1 MKYDAIFIGS
11 GQASTPLAKELM
23 ADGQKVALIERKHY
37 GGVCMNTGCT
47 PTKAY
52 VASAKKIFDAQR
64 GNEYGFSVNEISVNL
79 SQIKA
84 RKDKIVNDSRDHIR
98 EFLFG
103 DNNMTVYDGDAKF
116 VDKNTVEVNGEK
128 LTSGKIFINV
138 GTRANIPKAFEHIDY
153 LTHESILE
161 LEDLPEHLII
171 IGGGYIGLEFGQMFH
186 RFGSKV
192 TIIEASN
199 QIANKEDEDVSK
211 EVEYILESEGIT
223 IRKNAEQIDAKQ
235 KEGKIS
241 VTISPDKFAKP
252 IVGSHLLLATGRKP
266 NTDKLGLENTE
277 VEMDEKGYIKVDDY
291 CHTASKGIWALG
303 DCNGKGAFTHTS
315 YDDYKIVAD
324 KLLRSGKRKISDRH
338 ITYGMFIDPPL
349 GRVGMTE
356 KEAREKVEK
365 GELKAKV
372 AKRPMR
378 KVARAIEKGET
389 KGFIKLIVEE
399 ETEKILGATF
409 LGVGGDEVVQSISSI
424 MNGEGTTKSISE
436 TIYIHPTVHETLP
449 GMLSLF
455 EKIEKELE

>member
-23 ADGQKVALIERKHY
+23 ENGQKVALIERKHY

-64 GNEYGFSVNEISVNL
+64 GDEYGFAIDEIAVSL
-79 SQIKA
+79 SKIKA
-84 RKDKIVNDSRDHIR
+84 RKDKIVNDSRDNIR
-98 EFLFG
+98 GFLL
-103 DNNMTVYDGDAKF
+103 NQENLTVYDGHAKF
-116 VDKNTVEVNGEK
+116 VDKNTIEVNGEK
-128 LTSGKIFINV
+128 LTSAKIFVNV
-138 GTRANIPKAFEHIDY
+138 GTRTKVPEAFEHIDY
-153 LTHESILE
+153 LTNESILE

-171 IGGGYIGLEFGQMFH
+171 VGGGYIGLEFGQMFH

-192 TIIEASN
+192 TIIETSN
-199 QIANKEDEDVSK
+199 QLANKEDEDVSK
-211 EVEYILESEGIT
+211 EVEHILQSEGIT
-223 IRKNAEQIDAKQ
+223 IRKNAEQIEAKQ
-235 KEGKIS
+235 KDGKIS
-241 VTISPDKFAKP
+241 VTISPDRFAKP

-266 NTDKLGLENTE
+266 NTGNLGLENTD
-277 VEMDEKGYIKVDDY
+277 VQLDEKGYIKVDDY
-291 CHTASKGIWALG
+291 CQTNVEGIWALG
-303 DCNGKGAFTHTS
+303 DCNGEGAFTHTA
-315 YDDYKIVAD
+315 YNDYEIVAD
-324 KLLRSGKRKISDRH
+324 KLLRSGKRKISDRPL
-338 ITYGMFIDPPL
+338 TYGMFIDPPL

-372 AKRPMR
+372 AKKPMR

-424 MNGEGTTKSISE
+424 MNGEGTTKSISK
-436 TIYIHPTVHETLP
+436 TVYIHPTVHETLP
-449 GMLSLF
+449 GMLAHF
-455 EKIEKELE
+455 EKIEEK